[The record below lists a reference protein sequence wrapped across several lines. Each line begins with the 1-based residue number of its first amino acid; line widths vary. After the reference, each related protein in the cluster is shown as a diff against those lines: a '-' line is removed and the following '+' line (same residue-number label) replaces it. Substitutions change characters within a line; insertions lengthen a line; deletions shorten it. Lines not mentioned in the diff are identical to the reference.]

1 MTDFK
6 IIDRVRKLFNLAE
19 KAGTVEEAGTAA
31 ALAQKLIAEHA
42 LSEEQ
47 IRQARAMETGE
58 KVDEPIVA
66 RITYVAAAGGKT
78 PTWIS
83 ILSNCIEQVNGCYGI
98 MVWHDHGRRVASK
111 TWGRASDVDLVEE
124 LLRVIA
130 GQIDAMCDA
139 SPHRGRT
146 AKNSFRLGAV
156 SEVCMRLRRAAADRR
171 RTLELEAAARDAG
184 NSSAT
189 TVTALALRTLDAR
202 KDIARAECERSEGK
216 IRKGRSARSNTDYAA
231 YRDGQRAGA
240 TVNVTRTRAIA

>member
-1 MTDFK
+1 MTDSK

-47 IRQARAMETGE
+47 LRQARAMETGA
-58 KVDEPIVA
+58 KSDEPIIA
-66 RITYVAAAGGKT
+66 RITYVAAGGKT

-83 ILSNCIEQVNGCYGI
+83 ILSNCIEQVNGCAGI
-98 MVWHDHGRRVASK
+98 MVWHGRSVASK

-124 LLRVIA
+124 LLRVIS

-156 SEVCMRLRRAAADRR
+156 SEVCLRLRRAAADRR
-171 RTLELEAAARDAG
+171 RTLELEAAVRDEG
-184 NSSAT
+184 NAPAT

-202 KDIARAECERSEGK
+202 KDIARAELERSEGK
-216 IRKGRSARSNTDYAA
+216 IKKGRQTRSNTDYGA
-231 YRDGQRAGA
+231 YQDGRRAGA
-240 TVNVTRTRAIA
+240 TLNVTRTRAIA